1 MAIQDTIL
9 QEVQAGR
16 LQPHWT
22 TSDLLANQNLSRCHA
37 KTTLQT
43 YPSNVSV
50 SLPGLNLGDGHNVT
64 DQPVFYR
71 VGRRGR
77 ALLFALT
84 EHRTVSQQAKPA
96 TPAPSV
102 AENKRP
108 KSRGKFDRKE
118 QPDNEWAVESEH
130 VSGFIDWVV
139 NKERNELFQFSYNMN
154 GNELQANS
162 ISEAAQRYRWP
173 TRPTSPI
180 PEQLVAHLDG
190 FPQGASNLHD
200 NVRLLGLLRKELR
213 DSLRQ
218 NDSIRHLKACWATLY
233 WGGVANGGNL
243 SFYGLR
249 YISDCN
255 GAPDG
260 LIAYHIAAHNAGG
273 WFDPLQT
280 NEIRLLQNVAD
291 MTAGI
296 TKIHS
301 LLADELVIYD
311 SRVACAVAWLVE
323 RYCDYRNWSDV
334 PKELLFSLPKEKTG
348 RNSPIR
354 RDPALVRTA
363 DSLLNTEYQNPGA
376 TPATRKHVWP
386 RDKLR
391 VSLILSEVLTR
402 LGKTNKEERTK
413 SFLEYQLG
421 LFMIGYHLGDH
432 RV

>member
-1 MAIQDTIL
+1 MALQDTIL

-50 SLPGLNLGDGHNVT
+50 SLPGLNLGDGHNAM

-77 ALLFALT
+77 ALLFALP
-84 EHRTVSQQAKPA
+84 EDRAFEQHAGRNVE
-96 TPAPSV
+96 APSV
-102 AENKRP
+102 TTIR
-108 KSRGKFDRKE
+108 
-118 QPDNEWAVESEH
+118 QPAGGRRNPARQDQGGGVWSVHSDPVRA
-130 VSGFIDWVV
+130 FITWVV
-139 NKERNELFQFSYNMN
+139 SKETQGLFRFSYNMN

-162 ISEAAQRYRWP
+162 ISEAAQRYSWP

-180 PEQLVAHLDG
+180 PEQLVAHLDS
-190 FPQGASNLHD
+190 FPQGANNLHD
-200 NVRLLGLLRKELR
+200 NVRLLGLLRRELR
-213 DSLRQ
+213 QSLEVGDSL
-218 NDSIRHLKACWATLY
+218 RHLKACWATLY

-249 YISDCN
+249 YISDCS
-255 GAPDG
+255 GAPGG
-260 LIAYHIAAHNAGG
+260 LIAYHNAAHNAGG

-280 NEIRLLQNVAD
+280 NEMRLLQNVAD

-311 SRVACAVAWLVE
+311 SRVACALAWLVE
-323 RYCDYRNWSDV
+323 RYCDGNGLNTV
-334 PKELLFSLPKEKTG
+334 PVELHFSLPQERPG
-348 RNSPIR
+348 AGVVRN
-354 RDPALVRTA
+354 PALVRPNASPLQTI
-363 DSLLNTEYQNPGA
+363 YQNPGA
-376 TPATRKHVWP
+376 TRATRTTVWP

-391 VSLILSEVLTR
+391 ASLILSEVLSR
-402 LGKTNKEERTK
+402 LDRRNPQ
-413 SFLEYQLG
+413 SYLEYQLG

>member
-1 MAIQDTIL
+1 MALQDAIL

-22 TSDLLANQNLSRCHA
+22 TSDLLANQNLSRCHPL
-37 KTTLQT
+37 TTLRT
-43 YPSNVSV
+43 SPPNVSA

-77 ALLFALT
+77 VLLFALP
-84 EHRTVSQQAKPA
+84 EHRAVSQQAKPA

-108 KSRGKFDRKE
+108 KNPGKSDRQE
-118 QPDNEWAVESEH
+118 QPNNEWSVESEH
-130 VSGFIDWVV
+130 VSGFIDWLVD
-139 NKERNELFQFSYNMN
+139 NEKSKGFQFSYNLKKN
-154 GNELQANS
+154 KLDAKS
-162 ISEAAQRYRWP
+162 IHGAAQQYRWP
-173 TRPTSPI
+173 SDPI
-180 PEQLVAHLDG
+180 PTQLVAHLID
-190 FPQGASNLHD
+190 FPLKGASNLHD
-200 NVRLLGLLRKELR
+200 TVGLLGFLRKELR
-213 DSLRQ
+213 DSLCK
-218 NDSIRHLKACWATLY
+218 NDPLRHLKACWATLY
-233 WGGVANGGNL
+233 WGGVANEGNL

-249 YISDCN
+249 YISECD
-255 GAPDG
+255 GAPGG
-260 LIAYHIAAHNAGG
+260 LIAYHKAAHELDDEKAPG
-273 WFDPLQT
+273 WFDPRGT
-280 NEIRLLQNVAD
+280 NEAKLSEHVED
-291 MTAGI
+291 MSAGI

-323 RYCDYRNWSDV
+323 RYCDKKEWSKV
-334 PKELLFSLPKEKTG
+334 PDELLFSLPAPRKSDMTE
-348 RNSPIR
+348 RN
-354 RDPALVRTA
+354 PAKVRPKKSKLT
-363 DSLLNTEYQNPGA
+363 TTYQNPGSSEE
-376 TPATRKHVWP
+376 RKKTVWP

-402 LGKTNKEERTK
+402 LGTEERRD
-413 SFLEYQLG
+413 SFLKYQLG